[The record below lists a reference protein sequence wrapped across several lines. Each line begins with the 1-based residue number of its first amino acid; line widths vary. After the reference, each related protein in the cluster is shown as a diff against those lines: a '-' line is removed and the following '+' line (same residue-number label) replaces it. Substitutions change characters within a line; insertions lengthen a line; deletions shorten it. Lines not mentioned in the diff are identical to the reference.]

1 MTPQEKEQYL
11 AKWMPKLRRNGAV
24 RKFGRSGA
32 LGLELQYVTLAKD
45 PDAAVAQ
52 QTFNGYGHK
61 DKVTKR
67 LNAAAETVLAVI
79 KANGEMTT
87 NQVAAATGMKPRHAR
102 EALNY
107 AVLKGFLHRDSQVR
121 NNYRFSL
128 PKA

>member
-1 MTPQEKEQYL
+1 MMTFTGYKGDTIFLKRY
-11 AKWMPKLRRNGAV
+11 
-24 RKFGRSGA
+24 GRIEA
-32 LGLELQYVTLAKD
+32 LKLELHYLNCAKD

-67 LNAAAETVLAVI
+67 RDKAAETVLAVI

-87 NQVAAATGMKPRHAR
+87 NQVAAVTGMKPRHAR